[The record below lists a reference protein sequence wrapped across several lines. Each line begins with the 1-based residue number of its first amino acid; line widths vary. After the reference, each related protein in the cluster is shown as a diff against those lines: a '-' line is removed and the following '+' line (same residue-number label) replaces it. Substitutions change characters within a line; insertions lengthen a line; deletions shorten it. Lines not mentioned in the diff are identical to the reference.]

1 MLVIENLSKNFGAT
15 VAVNIDKID
24 IGRGE
29 MVGIVGNN
37 GAGKT
42 TLLRLILDLYK
53 ADTGSVRLKGEDVS
67 PSEKWKTF
75 TGSFIDDGFLI
86 DFLTPEEY
94 FYFIADCHGIEK
106 SVVDSRLAM
115 FGKFMNGEILQKKK
129 LIKTLSAGNRQKVGI
144 IGAMIINPDLL
155 ILDEPFNFL
164 DPSSQIELVRLLK
177 AANNEFGT
185 TMLLSSHNLEHV
197 CNCATR
203 ILLMEKGI
211 VRYDVSND
219 EGAAVDSIRNY
230 FAK

>member
-1 MLVIENLSKNFGAT
+1 MVLIENLFKRFGA
-15 VAVNIDKID
+15 VQAVNIKNLKIEQGEI
-24 IGRGE
+24 IGL
-29 MVGIVGNN
+29 VGNN

-42 TLLRLILDLYK
+42 TLLRLMLDLYK
-53 ADTGSVRLKGEDVS
+53 ADTGSVKLKGEDVS
-67 PSEKWKTF
+67 ASEKWKTF
-75 TGSFIDDGFLI
+75 TGSFIDEGFLI

-94 FYFIADCHGIEK
+94 FYFIANCHGLDK
-106 SVVDSRLAM
+106 SVVDGRLAM

-129 LIKTLSAGNRQKVGI
+129 LIKTLSAGNKQKVGI

-177 AANNEFGT
+177 TVNNELGT
-185 TMLLSSHNLEHV
+185 TMILSSHNLEHI

-203 ILLMEKGI
+203 ILLMEKGELI
-211 VRYDVSND
+211 HDVPNHDISVMD
-219 EGAAVDSIRNY
+219 AIKKY